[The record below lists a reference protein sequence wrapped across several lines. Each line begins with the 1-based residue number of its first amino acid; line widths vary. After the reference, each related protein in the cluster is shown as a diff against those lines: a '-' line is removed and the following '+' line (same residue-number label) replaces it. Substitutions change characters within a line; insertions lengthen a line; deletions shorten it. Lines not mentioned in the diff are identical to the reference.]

1 MYVMMIAAFYVTALL
16 FLSLGHYKKLQ
27 LFSIVELKIFLS
39 NNFIEYLGL
48 TNYRFWLFGIT
59 ISIPILKKKIS
70 IP

>member
-1 MYVMMIAAFYVTALL
+1 MYVMMIAAFYTTALL
-16 FLSLGHYKKLQ
+16 FLSLGHYMKLQ

-39 NNFIEYLGL
+39 NNLNEYLGL

-59 ISIPILKKKIS
+59 ISIPILKNKNS